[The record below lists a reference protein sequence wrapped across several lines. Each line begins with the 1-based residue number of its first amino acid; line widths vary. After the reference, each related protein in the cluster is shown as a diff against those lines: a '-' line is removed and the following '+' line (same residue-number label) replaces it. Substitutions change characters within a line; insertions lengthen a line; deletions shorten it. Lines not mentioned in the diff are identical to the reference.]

1 MGITEPLNVTVD
13 SGVAGLVQLSSIV
26 FAVIEGEDDLLLLGH
41 PTMVPKLGINVK
53 RMLTNLPAT
62 VAEDEFRCAVASLAA
77 DRVVAT
83 DPDPSEAL
91 MTDWAPSLLSAP
103 DEELPER
110 IRHLEKGWIK
120 RPKQ

>member
-91 MTDWAPSLLSAP
+91 MTCLLYTSPSP
-103 DEELPER
+103 RD
-110 IRHLEKGWIK
+110 
-120 RPKQ
+120 